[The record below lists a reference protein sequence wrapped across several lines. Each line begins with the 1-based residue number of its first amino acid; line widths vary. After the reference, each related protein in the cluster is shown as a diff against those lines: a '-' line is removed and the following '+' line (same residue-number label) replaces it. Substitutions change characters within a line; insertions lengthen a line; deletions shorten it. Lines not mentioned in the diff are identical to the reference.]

1 MDGVVLG
8 KRNNATLYIIMYFC
22 DMATDIT
29 GTYSQ
34 AKHVF
39 NSLDLH
45 GYTIL
50 DIDKEFWKIFRKHL
64 VEMQKRHDSPV
75 RFATRKVNKSQLKI
89 TRIE

>member
-1 MDGVVLG
+1 M
-8 KRNNATLYIIMYFC
+8 YIC

-34 AKHVF
+34 AKYVF
-39 NSLDLH
+39 HSLDLH

-64 VEMQKRHDSPV
+64 VEMQKRNKSSV
-75 RFATRKVNKSQLKI
+75 RFATRSLNKSQLKI